1 MKLPLGFAFEETMAG
16 TWSRAS
22 GAAGGPNGER
32 PVAFTVRARAADL
45 AEWLRTGQVGLDGT
59 IEVSGLASHVPARG
73 TMVLAPLRR
82 RIIRYEL
89 AFTGDDAR
97 PYRLE
102 GQKDLSLADLPGS
115 LTVLPA
121 VIVHGDSGTEV
132 GRATLRFDAKADL
145 VEFLL
150 SWRPVLG

>member
-16 TWSRAS
+16 TWWRRE
-22 GAAGGPNGER
+22 AAGATNGER
-32 PVAFTVRARAADL
+32 PVAFTVRAQAADL
-45 AEWLRTGQVGLDGT
+45 AEWLRTGQVALDGT
-59 IEVSGLASHVPARG
+59 IEVDGLAAHVPARG
-73 TMVLAPLRR
+73 TMLLAPLRQ

-102 GQKDLSLADLPGS
+102 GQKDISLADLPGS
-115 LTVLPA
+115 LTLLPA
-121 VIVHGDSGTEV
+121 TIVRGDGNEEV

-145 VEFLL
+145 LEFLR